1 MYIICNKP
9 IIDVKFYYVIFI
21 FRIILINYHIFVFN
35 IKKAMVILMRDK
47 MYKFAPIIFL
57 IGSVTFWLLAILL
70 NQYYENDYFLW
81 LPFITI
87 QILISTF
94 TGFIIS
100 NLHQQVYFDALTG
113 LYNRKY
119 FYLKFSELRNIS
131 TMSLIL
137 IDIDNFKRINDTYG
151 HIMGDHVLQQF
162 SEILRHNTRK
172 NDIIARWG
180 GEEFA
185 VILPYTDTE
194 EAYKISNR
202 IREKV
207 ENYLFIY
214 NYVTCKITVSIGITT
229 TKKEAPISSEQIVR
243 DADEALY
250 KAKEKKNFVFS
261 TQV

>member
-1 MYIICNKP
+1 
-9 IIDVKFYYVIFI
+9 
-21 FRIILINYHIFVFN
+21 
-35 IKKAMVILMRDK
+35 MVILMREK
-47 MYKFAPIIFL
+47 VYKFAP
-57 IGSVTFWLLAILL
+57 AILL
-70 NQYYENDYFLW
+70 FGSAIFWLFALSLNKYYDHDYFLW
-81 LPFITI
+81 FPFIII

-94 TGFIIS
+94 TGVIIS

-119 FYLKFSELRNIS
+119 FYMKFSELRTIS
-131 TMSLIL
+131 SMSLLL

-151 HIMGDHVLQQF
+151 HIMGDYVLQQF
-162 SEILRHNTRK
+162 SEILKQNTRK

-185 VILPYTDTE
+185 IILPFTDIE
-194 EAYKISNR
+194 EAYKISSR

-207 ENYLFIY
+207 ENHLFVY

>member
-1 MYIICNKP
+1 
-9 IIDVKFYYVIFI
+9 
-21 FRIILINYHIFVFN
+21 
-35 IKKAMVILMRDK
+35 MREK
-47 MYKFAPIIFL
+47 VYKFAP
-57 IGSVTFWLLAILL
+57 AILL
-70 NQYYENDYFLW
+70 FGSAIFWLFALSLNKYYDHDYFLW
-81 LPFITI
+81 FPFIII

-94 TGFIIS
+94 TGVIIS

-119 FYLKFSELRNIS
+119 FYMKFSELRTIS
-131 TMSLIL
+131 SMSLLL

-151 HIMGDHVLQQF
+151 HIMGDYVLQQF
-162 SEILRHNTRK
+162 SEILKQNTRK

-185 VILPYTDTE
+185 IILPYTDIE
-194 EAYKISNR
+194 EAYKISSR

-207 ENYLFIY
+207 ENHLFVY

>member
-1 MYIICNKP
+1 
-9 IIDVKFYYVIFI
+9 
-21 FRIILINYHIFVFN
+21 
-35 IKKAMVILMRDK
+35 MVILMREK
-47 MYKFAPIIFL
+47 VYKFAP
-57 IGSVTFWLLAILL
+57 AILL
-70 NQYYENDYFLW
+70 FGSAIFWLFALFLNKYYDHDYFLW
-81 LPFITI
+81 FPFIII

-94 TGFIIS
+94 TGVIIS

-119 FYLKFSELRNIS
+119 FYMKFSELRTIS
-131 TMSLIL
+131 SMSLLL

-151 HIMGDHVLQQF
+151 HIMGDYVLQQF
-162 SEILRHNTRK
+162 SEILKQNTRK

-185 VILPYTDTE
+185 IILPFTDIE
-194 EAYKISNR
+194 EAYKISSR

-207 ENYLFIY
+207 ENHLFVY

>member
-1 MYIICNKP
+1 
-9 IIDVKFYYVIFI
+9 
-21 FRIILINYHIFVFN
+21 
-35 IKKAMVILMRDK
+35 MVILMREK
-47 MYKFAPIIFL
+47 VYKFAPAILLFGSAIFW
-57 IGSVTFWLLAILL
+57 FFAILL
-70 NQYYENDYFLW
+70 NMYYDHNYFLW
-81 LPFITI
+81 FPFIII

-94 TGFIIS
+94 IGVFIS

-119 FYLKFSELRNIS
+119 FYMKFSELRNIS
-131 TMSLIL
+131 TLSLIL

-162 SEILRHNTRK
+162 SEILIQITRR

-185 VILPYTDTE
+185 VILPYTDLE
-194 EAYKISNR
+194 EAYKISSR

-207 ENYLFIY
+207 ENHLFAY
-214 NYVTCKITVSIGITT
+214 NYVTCKITVSIGITA
-229 TKKEAPISSEQIVR
+229 TKKEASISSEQIVKN
-243 DADEALY
+243 ADEALY

-261 TQV
+261 AQI